1 MNGRAAG
8 TGMPILFGGYL
19 LFKYLPQSALFD
31 NDRNADLA
39 SPLAALG
46 AFLFVLGVVFL
57 IRNLKD

>member
-19 LFKYLPQSALFD
+19 LFKYLPQSALFG
-31 NDRNADLA
+31 NGKNPDLA

-46 AFLFVLGVVFL
+46 AFLLLLGVVFL
-57 IRNLKD
+57 IRNLKY